1 MSTKVKICGITNL
14 EDAMDA
20 TFIGADALGFV
31 FVKDTPRYIALKKAS
46 DIIARLPPFLSKV
59 GLFVNPTTDEVEEAL
74 SKCNFNLIQF
84 HGDEKASFCQQ
95 FNVPYIKAV
104 SVKSGVNLIEYAKS
118 YQSASAILLDTYSE
132 ELRGGSGNT
141 FDWNLIPQSI
151 SKPIIIAGGL
161 NKDNVKH
168 LLSKITPYAIDVSS
182 GVEIKKGK
190 KDYQM
195 MEKFILGVRNAT
207 L

>member
-1 MSTKVKICGITNL
+1 
-14 EDAMDA
+14 
-20 TFIGADALGFV
+20 
-31 FVKDTPRYIALKKAS
+31 
-46 DIIARLPPFLSKV
+46 
-59 GLFVNPTTDEVEEAL
+59 
-74 SKCNFNLIQF
+74 
-84 HGDEKASFCQQ
+84 
-95 FNVPYIKAV
+95 
-104 SVKSGVNLIEYAKS
+104 LIEYAKS

-132 ELRGGSGNT
+132 EVRGGSGNT